1 MVNELLDKG
10 LVTQAVV
17 ELKRKAA
24 NYPGEGFDDRIDS
37 CTVYVPVYGGWIQ

>member
-37 CTVYVPVYGGWIQ
+37 CKTEFQYMCQYM